1 VNEKPFLSLVTCL
14 QRSSQQTQD
23 DLQLDLFCEESTLV
37 AHDIVRDCINAIQG
51 TGVNLSDLKV
61 QLAVGA
67 WRERAVT
74 RINQFLHQA
83 GMRPRRS

>member
-1 VNEKPFLSLVTCL
+1 MNEKPFLSLVTSL
-14 QRSSQQTQD
+14 QRSNQRTQ

-37 AHDIVRDCINAIQG
+37 AHDIVEDGINSIQG
-51 TGVNLSDLKV
+51 TGVNLSDVKV
-61 QLAVGA
+61 QLAVSA
-67 WRERAVT
+67 WRERVVT

>member
-1 VNEKPFLSLVTCL
+1 MNEKTFLSLVTCL
-14 QRSSQQTQD
+14 QRSNQRTQ
-23 DLQLDLFCEESTLV
+23 DLQLDLFCEESALV
-37 AHDIVRDCINAIQG
+37 AHEIVKDGIDSIQG
-51 TGVNLSDLKV
+51 TGVNLSDLKG

-74 RINQFLHQA
+74 RLNQFLHQA